1 MLSRAGH
8 VQMRTAL
15 YMPALVASRHN
26 PVVKAFGDRLRT
38 AGLAPKAV
46 VGACMHKLAML
57 IYGVLRS
64 GVPFDPRIARLSLT
78 SKTVSES
85 GFLSARP
92 DAHILV
98 SRDRHICLIVI
109 SEQPECL
116 HWHCYQSN
124 I

>member
-8 VQMRTAL
+8 AQMRTAL

-26 PVVKAFGDRLRT
+26 PVVKAFGDRLCT

-64 GVPFDPRIARLSLT
+64 GVPFDPRIAVPKLDFQD
-78 SKTVSES
+78 
-85 GFLSARP
+85 G
-92 DAHILV
+92 I
-98 SRDRHICLIVI
+98 
-109 SEQPECL
+109 
-116 HWHCYQSN
+116 
-124 I
+124 